1 MQSEQFE
8 RIAYF
13 WTRRETLT
21 APQWAEFYQRLMA
34 ALASCRPVEAS
45 ALPDSL
51 ADLRHLYFVE
61 RVMTGKSK
69 SAPLHLGA
77 LQLYFTRFLLDLIDK
92 QKIATGAHIDD
103 KDKNKPKDP
112 GKDPRPKP
120 DRVDQPLLDAE
131 GQICDAAGLSSHG
144 DQLRDYGV
152 TREQVHQAAQVFI
165 QTLSNEMVLLLRHC
179 GCGGLPLKELAEQIA
194 SAHYR
199 SGQLGLV
206 QKQKNDAAGVARQSS
221 LPVHRDTI
229 LGRWISTLLR
239 LDHGVQQQ
247 DIDAAKIVLDILC
260 VVALTV
266 SPEQNNE
273 RPTV

>member
-34 ALASCRPVEAS
+34 ALASCRPVAAS

-69 SAPLHLGA
+69 SAPLHQGA
-77 LQLYFTRFLLDLIDK
+77 LQLYFKRFLLDLIKK
-92 QKIATGAHIDD
+92 QKVGAGADGDD
-103 KDKNKPKDP
+103 EDDDGEHAQV
-112 GKDPRPKP
+112 GKS
-120 DRVDQPLLDAE
+120 LLDNE
-131 GQICDAAGLSSHG
+131 GQICDANGLSSHG

-152 TREQVHQAAQVFI
+152 TREQVHQAALVFI
-165 QTLSNEMVLLLRHC
+165 QTLSNDMILLLRHC
-179 GCGGLPLKELAEQIA
+179 GCGGLPVKELAEQIA

-199 SGQLGLV
+199 GGQLGLV
-206 QKQKNDAAGVARQSS
+206 HKQQNDVAGAARQSS
-221 LPVHRDTI
+221 LPAHRNTI
-229 LGRWISTLLR
+229 LGRWVSTLLH